1 MKKNYLYLAMFAL
14 VAMFAT
20 SCQEVTTEGLTR
32 ITYYPQLTLEGE
44 TYIVMDKGSE
54 YVEPGYSAILN
65 GEDVT
70 KDVKVDN
77 SIDSSTSGIYSVTYS
92 IVNADGFASTASRTV
107 VVLDPADAVEGF
119 YYTDPTSYRIA
130 AATGEYGAE
139 FEVLILNNGDG
150 TYSVDDML
158 AGWYAQRAG
167 YGVNYA
173 MQGIITVAEDGTITL
188 VDNFVPGW
196 GDQADGMTDATFDAA
211 TKTINWNVGYAGMN
225 FVVTMSKR

>member
-20 SCQEVTTEGLTR
+20 SCQEVTTEGMTR

-44 TYIVMDKGSE
+44 TQVILDKGSQ
-54 YVEPGYSAILN
+54 YVEPGYSALLN

-70 KDVKVDN
+70 EDVDVVSNVDA
-77 SIDSSTSGIYSVTYS
+77 STSGVYSVTYS
-92 IVNADGFASTASRTV
+92 IVNADGFASTATRTV
-107 VVLDPADAVEGF
+107 VVLDPNDAVEGF
-119 YYTDPTSYRIA
+119 YYTDPESYRIA
-130 AATGEYGAE
+130 AATGLYGGE

-167 YGVNYA
+167 YGMNYA
-173 MQGIITVAEDGTITL
+173 MQGIIAVAEDGTISL
-188 VDNFVPGW
+188 LWDYVPGW
-196 GDQADGMTDATFDAA
+196 GDSSDGMTDATFDAA